1 MVIGHAKAKKS
12 TLQWGAFRPGGEA
25 GTRNVGRSIT
35 APIHRRDQLDRRER
49 TARAHTLVVQRVYGP
64 EREVAKARLA
74 EHSVE
79 KKRIRKTPVVL
90 QGFKDVI
97 DDTPWLVVKL
107 THTLG
112 VNGLTTRME
121 LETRTTGKS
130 H

>member
-1 MVIGHAKAKKS
+1 
-12 TLQWGAFRPGGEA
+12 L
-25 GTRNVGRSIT
+25 
-35 APIHRRDQLDRRER
+35 
-49 TARAHTLVVQRVYGP
+49 QRVYGP
-64 EREVAKARLA
+64 EREAAKARLA